1 MKKQNRGLSG
11 RIKKAG
17 LNLEQGGVEL
27 EQQKSVK
34 EVVEGVKKSLE
45 LGAQEKEAEKAG
57 AKIAD
62 ALGLGKD
69 KKEQLKVS
77 GIEKHLQDVVWG
89 IHRECPATF
98 SESLLLN
105 RLIEV
110 LIKSANRRLSYVP
123 SVEDITLFVSN
134 LQNGFVVLESDEE
147 GVVYYYA
154 QKEKEGRAI
163 INVKNILSQ
172 KEIEDED
179 ILKVFSSKD
188 IKIDPSV
195 IDKKYLNSLGMDT
208 I

>member
-45 LGAQEKEAEKAG
+45 LLTQEKEAEKAG

-62 ALGLGKD
+62 ALGLGA
-69 KKEQLKVS
+69 KKEETVS
-77 GIEKHLQDVVWG
+77 GIEKHLQDIVWG
-89 IHRECPATF
+89 IHRECPAEF

-123 SVEDITLFVSN
+123 SVEDIIMFVEN
-134 LQNGFVVLESDEE
+134 MKTGFIGLESDEE

>member
-57 AKIAD
+57 ARIAD
-62 ALGLGKD
+62 ALGLGA
-69 KKEQLKVS
+69 KKEETVS
-77 GIEKHLQDVVWG
+77 GIEKHLQDIVWG
-89 IHRECPATF
+89 IHRECPAEF

-123 SVEDITLFVSN
+123 SVEDIIMFVEN
-134 LQNGFVVLESDEE
+134 MKTGFIGLESDEE

-188 IKIDPSV
+188 IKIDPTV
-195 IDKKYLNSLGMDT
+195 IDKKYLNSLGMAT